1 MTRRKKQ
8 TPSGVPV
15 PYEKDIQKAIV
26 DYISYACPSVLVF
39 AVPNGAIRS
48 AGGRAGNAVPG
59 LRPGVADLCMIGP
72 GQRVWFIEVK
82 RPGGKI
88 SQAQKEFWTS
98 CRARDVPYDVVYSL
112 DEAIDTLSNWG
123 LILSDNRRRNDR

>member
-1 MTRRKKQ
+1 MRTRRTANNKAL
-8 TPSGVPV
+8 V

-26 DYISYACPSVLVF
+26 NYITYACPSVLVF
-39 AVPNGAIRS
+39 AVPNGSIRT

-59 LRPGVADLCMIGP
+59 LLPGVADLCLIGP

-98 CRARDVPYDVVYSL
+98 CRARDIPYDVVYSL
-112 DEAIDTLSNWG
+112 DEAMATLHEWG
-123 LILSDNRRRNDR
+123 LILNDNRRRTEK